1 MAFDDSIFEEYTKWV
16 VSEIEPGF
24 IHVQYNNPKTLNA
37 FSEEDWRAYHHIL
50 EWLDSDPGT
59 NIILISSKVEKAFSS
74 GLNLKAAMTLM
85 SGKDDWSF
93 ENKKKFMYKHIKD
106 FQDAIAMPAR
116 MRTPT
121 IALLNGISLGL
132 ALDIASACTIRVAV
146 EGVKMSIREIKI
158 GIVADMGSL
167 QRMTNLVNNK
177 SKINQLA
184 LTGDYFGAKEAF
196 ELGFVSEVVPDL
208 KTGVERCIEL
218 GLLINSN
225 PQWAIKGT
233 KESIQYMVNGGN
245 HEQGLAEIA
254 EYNSI
259 HLVGGLTTGM
269 PSKL

>member
-1 MAFDDSIFEEYTKWV
+1 MAFDSSIFEEYTKWV
-16 VSEIEPGF
+16 VTEIEPGF

-37 FSEEDWRAYHHIL
+37 FMEEDWRAYHHIL

-74 GLNLKAAMTLM
+74 GLNLKAALGLM
-85 SGKDDWSF
+85 EGKDDWTF

-121 IALLNGISLGL
+121 IALLNGVSYGL
-132 ALDIASACTIRVAV
+132 ALDIASACTIRLAV

-177 SKINQLA
+177 SKMNQLA
-184 LTGDYFGAKEAF
+184 LTSDVFGAKEAY

-208 KTGVERCIEL
+208 KSGVERCIAL
-218 GLLINSN
+218 GKSINGN

-233 KESIQYMVNGGN
+233 KDCIQYMVNGGS
-245 HEQGLAEIA
+245 HEEGLAQIA
-254 EYNSI
+254 EYNAV
-259 HLVGGLTTGM
+259 HLVGGISAGM